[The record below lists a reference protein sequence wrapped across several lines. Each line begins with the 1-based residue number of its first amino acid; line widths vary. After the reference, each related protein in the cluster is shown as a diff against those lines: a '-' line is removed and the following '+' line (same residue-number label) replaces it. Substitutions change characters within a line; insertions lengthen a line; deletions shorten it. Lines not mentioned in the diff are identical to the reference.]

1 MDLQSINISAELLAA
16 TTEVVEL
23 TNWQKIM
30 RIALSPDS
38 LREIAMYILL
48 MVLLCAISKVVY
60 DVKESRRLKKE
71 FAAYQQLRVD
81 QDAEEKAERR

>member
-1 MDLQSINISAELLAA
+1 MDLQSINTSAELLAA
-16 TTEVVEL
+16 TTEAVEL

-30 RIALSPDS
+30 RIALSPDA

-48 MVLLCAISKVVY
+48 MVLLCAISKVMY

-71 FAAYQQLRVD
+71 FAEYQQRRKD
-81 QDAEEKAERR
+81 EEMEN

>member
-1 MDLQSINISAELLAA
+1 MDLQSINTSAEFLAA
-16 TTEVVEL
+16 TTEAVEL

-71 FAAYQQLRVD
+71 FAEYQQLRVD
-81 QDAEEKAERR
+81 QEAEEKAERR

>member
-1 MDLQSINISAELLAA
+1 MDLQSINTSAELLAA
-16 TTEVVEL
+16 TTEAVEL

-48 MVLLCAISKVVY
+48 MVLLGAISKVVY

-71 FAAYQQLRVD
+71 FAEYQQLLVD
-81 QDAEEKAERR
+81 QEAEEKAERR

>member
-1 MDLQSINISAELLAA
+1 MDLQSINTSAELLAA
-16 TTEVVEL
+16 TTEAVEL

-71 FAAYQQLRVD
+71 FAAYQQRRKD
-81 QDAEEKAERR
+81 EEMEN

>member
-1 MDLQSINISAELLAA
+1 MDLQSINTSAELLAA
-16 TTEVVEL
+16 TTEAVEL

-71 FAAYQQLRVD
+71 FAEYQQRRKD
-81 QDAEEKAERR
+81 EEMEN

>member
-1 MDLQSINISAELLAA
+1 MDLQSINTSAELLAA
-16 TTEVVEL
+16 TTEAVEL

-71 FAAYQQLRVD
+71 FAEYQQRRKD
-81 QDAEEKAERR
+81 EEREG

>member
-1 MDLQSINISAELLAA
+1 MVLQSINSSAELLAA
-16 TTEVVEL
+16 TTETVVL

-71 FAAYQQLRVD
+71 FAEYQQRRKD
-81 QDAEEKAERR
+81 EEMEN

>member
-1 MDLQSINISAELLAA
+1 MDLQSINTSAELLAA
-16 TTEVVEL
+16 TTEAVEL

-48 MVLLCAISKVVY
+48 MVLLCAISKVAY

-71 FAAYQQLRVD
+71 FAEYMQRRKD
-81 QDAEEKAERR
+81 EEMEN

>member
-1 MDLQSINISAELLAA
+1 MDLQSINTSAELLAA
-16 TTEVVEL
+16 TTEAVEL

-71 FAAYQQLRVD
+71 FAEYQQRRKD
-81 QDAEEKAERR
+81 QEMEN

>member
-1 MDLQSINISAELLAA
+1 MDLQSINTSAELLAA
-16 TTEVVEL
+16 TTEAVEL

-71 FAAYQQLRVD
+71 FAEYMPRRKD
-81 QDAEEKAERR
+81 EEMEI

>member
-1 MDLQSINISAELLAA
+1 MDLQSINTSAELLAA
-16 TTEVVEL
+16 TTEAVEL

-48 MVLLCAISKVVY
+48 MVLLCAISKGVY

-71 FAAYQQLRVD
+71 FAEYMQRRKD
-81 QDAEEKAERR
+81 EEMEN

>member
-1 MDLQSINISAELLAA
+1 MDLQSINTSAELLAA
-16 TTEVVEL
+16 TTEAVEL

-30 RIALSPDS
+30 RIALSPDA

-71 FAAYQQLRVD
+71 FAEYQQRRKD
-81 QDAEEKAERR
+81 EEMEN

>member
-1 MDLQSINISAELLAA
+1 MDLQSINTSAELLAA
-16 TTEVVEL
+16 TTEAVEL

-71 FAAYQQLRVD
+71 FAEYMQRRKD
-81 QDAEEKAERR
+81 QEMEN

>member
-1 MDLQSINISAELLAA
+1 MDLQSINTSAELLAA
-16 TTEVVEL
+16 TTEAVEL

-71 FAAYQQLRVD
+71 FADYKQRRKD
-81 QDAEEKAERR
+81 EEMEN

>member
-1 MDLQSINISAELLAA
+1 MDLQSINTSAELLAA
-16 TTEVVEL
+16 TTEAVEL

-30 RIALSPDS
+30 RIALSPDA

-71 FAAYQQLRVD
+71 FEEYQQLRVD
-81 QDAEEKAERR
+81 QEAEEKAERR

>member
-1 MDLQSINISAELLAA
+1 MDLQSINTSAELLAA
-16 TTEVVEL
+16 TTEAVEL

-48 MVLLCAISKVVY
+48 IVLLCAISKVVY
-60 DVKESRRLKKE
+60 DVKESRRLKNE
-71 FAAYQQLRVD
+71 FAEYQQRRKD
-81 QDAEEKAERR
+81 EEMEN

>member
-1 MDLQSINISAELLAA
+1 MDLQSINTSAELLAA
-16 TTEVVEL
+16 TTEAAEL

-71 FAAYQQLRVD
+71 FAAYQQRRKD
-81 QDAEEKAERR
+81 EEMEN

>member
-1 MDLQSINISAELLAA
+1 MDLQSINTSAELLAA
-16 TTEVVEL
+16 TTEAVEL

-71 FAAYQQLRVD
+71 FAEYQQRRK
-81 QDAEEKAERR
+81 DAEMEN

>member
-1 MDLQSINISAELLAA
+1 MDLQSINTSAELLAA
-16 TTEVVEL
+16 TTETVEL

-71 FAAYQQLRVD
+71 FAEYQQRRKD
-81 QDAEEKAERR
+81 EEMEN

>member
-1 MDLQSINISAELLAA
+1 MDLQSINTSAELLAVS
-16 TTEVVEL
+16 TEAVEL

-71 FAAYQQLRVD
+71 FAEYQQRRKD
-81 QDAEEKAERR
+81 EEMEN

>member
-1 MDLQSINISAELLAA
+1 MDLQSINPSAELLAA
-16 TTEVVEL
+16 TTEAVEL

-71 FAAYQQLRVD
+71 FAEYQQRRKD
-81 QDAEEKAERR
+81 EEMEN

>member
-1 MDLQSINISAELLAA
+1 MDLQSINASAELLAA
-16 TTEVVEL
+16 TTEAVEL

-30 RIALSPDS
+30 RIALSPDA

-71 FAAYQQLRVD
+71 FAEYMQRRKD
-81 QDAEEKAERR
+81 QEMEN

>member
-1 MDLQSINISAELLAA
+1 MDLQSINTSAELLAA
-16 TTEVVEL
+16 TTEAVEL

-71 FAAYQQLRVD
+71 FEEYQQLRVD
-81 QDAEEKAERR
+81 QEAEEKAERR

>member
-1 MDLQSINISAELLAA
+1 MDLQCINTSAELLAA
-16 TTEVVEL
+16 TTEAVEL

-30 RIALSPDS
+30 RIALSPDA

-71 FAAYQQLRVD
+71 FAEYQQRRKD
-81 QDAEEKAERR
+81 EEMEN

>member
-1 MDLQSINISAELLAA
+1 MDLQSSNTSAELLAA
-16 TTEVVEL
+16 TTEAVEL

-71 FAAYQQLRVD
+71 FAEYQQRRKD
-81 QDAEEKAERR
+81 EEMEN

>member
-1 MDLQSINISAELLAA
+1 MDLQSINTSAELLAA

-71 FAAYQQLRVD
+71 FAEYMQRRKD
-81 QDAEEKAERR
+81 EEMEN

>member
-1 MDLQSINISAELLAA
+1 MDLQSINTSAELLAA
-16 TTEVVEL
+16 TTETAEL

-30 RIALSPDS
+30 RIALSPDA

-60 DVKESRRLKKE
+60 DVKESRWLKKE
-71 FAAYQQLRVD
+71 FAEYQQRRKD
-81 QDAEEKAERR
+81 EEMEN

>member
-1 MDLQSINISAELLAA
+1 MDLQSINTSAELLAA
-16 TTEVVEL
+16 TTETVEL

-71 FAAYQQLRVD
+71 FEEYQQLRVD
-81 QDAEEKAERR
+81 QEAEEKAERR

>member
-1 MDLQSINISAELLAA
+1 MDLQSINTSAEFLAA
-16 TTEVVEL
+16 TTEAVEL

-71 FAAYQQLRVD
+71 FAEYQQRRKD
-81 QDAEEKAERR
+81 EEREG

>member
-1 MDLQSINISAELLAA
+1 MDLQSINTSAELLAA
-16 TTEVVEL
+16 TTEAAEL

-30 RIALSPDS
+30 HIALSPDS

-71 FAAYQQLRVD
+71 FAEYMQRRKD
-81 QDAEEKAERR
+81 EEMEN

>member
-1 MDLQSINISAELLAA
+1 MDLQSINTSAELLAA
-16 TTEVVEL
+16 TTEAIEL
-23 TNWQKIM
+23 RNWQKIM
-30 RIALSPDS
+30 RIALSPDA

-71 FAAYQQLRVD
+71 FAAYQQRRKD
-81 QDAEEKAERR
+81 EEMEN